1 MRCKGTKIIL
11 KRAFFRFICLL
22 LQQIC
27 EQTMNF
33 EELLETRDVRKTTKV
48 RLPYGY
54 FYKRLIEGR
63 YSNFVEFH
71 DEVADHVA
79 FSNCVRTEAADMEK
93 IANKHQLH
101 FVTNEGD
108 GGVYAIAV
116 EVGNF
121 VTFEQLLNENPAVV
135 AREDFANNTLRDL
148 AELTEQLNEKGV
160 YHVCFA
166 PCNVLARKNDATVRL
181 LCHGSFYAKLDQET
195 LYDGVEDYVAP
206 EVLAGG
212 EIDARADV
220 YSLAKF
226 VVWLY
231 HSSGLPL
238 EWRMAINKA
247 TAQDPASRYQSVRE
261 FHQALINR
269 KGMRRT
275 ATVGFAAVA
284 IALAIVGGYF
294 YMLPQPEDI
303 EYVKP
308 VEEPIPD
315 EMLDEEN
322 LLYGLGADADSAT
335 IANIVAKQMR
345 AKDSIAIDDKEMK
358 AYQAKA
364 EQIFRKQFTK
374 EADRILSKVYNNEKM
389 NLSEKDFMARSR
401 SMTQELAK
409 VEEELAKRSNLGSG
423 RSQRI
428 ASQIIDQ
435 LTTKKMEALDKDYI
449 GIKKNKTEK
458 K

>member
-1 MRCKGTKIIL
+1 
-11 KRAFFRFICLL
+11 
-22 LQQIC
+22 
-27 EQTMNF
+27 MNF

-54 FYKRLIEGR
+54 FYKRLIDGK

-93 IANKHQLH
+93 IGNKHQLH
-101 FVTNEGD
+101 FVPNEGD

-121 VTFEQLLNENPAVV
+121 ITFEQLLNENPAVL
-135 AREDFANNTLRDL
+135 ARESFAADTLRDL
-148 AELTEQLNEKGV
+148 VEITELLNDKGI

-166 PCNVLARKNDATVRL
+166 PCNVLARKNDSTVRL

-195 LYDGVEDYVAP
+195 LYDGLEDYVAP

-212 EIDARADV
+212 EITARADV

-226 VVWLY
+226 VSWLY
-231 HSSGLPL
+231 HSAGLPL
-238 EWRMAINKA
+238 EWRHVIARA
-247 TAQDPASRYQSVRE
+247 TAEDPERRYSSVKE
-261 FHQALINR
+261 FYNALINY
-269 KGMRRT
+269 KNMRRT
-275 ATVGFAAVA
+275 ALVGFAAIA
-284 IALAIVGGYF
+284 IALAIVGCYF
-294 YMLPQPEDI
+294 YMLPQPEQM
-303 EYVKP
+303 EYVKA

-315 EMLDEEN
+315 DMLDEEN

-345 AKDSIAIDDKEMK
+345 MKDSLSIDEKEMK

-374 EADRILSKVYNNEKM
+374 EADRILSKVYNSKQM
-389 NLSEKDFMARSR
+389 NLNEKDFMARSR
-401 SMTQELAK
+401 SMT
-409 VEEELAKRSNLGSG
+409 EELAKAEEKLAKEANLGNEK
-423 RSQRI
+423 SQRI
-428 ASQIIDQ
+428 ASEIIDQ
-435 LTTKKMEALDKDYI
+435 LTTKKMEALDKDYL

>member
-1 MRCKGTKIIL
+1 
-11 KRAFFRFICLL
+11 
-22 LQQIC
+22 
-27 EQTMNF
+27 MNF

-54 FYKRLIEGR
+54 FYKRLIEGK

-79 FSNCVRTEAADMEK
+79 FSNCVRTEAADMDK
-93 IANKHQLH
+93 ISNKHQLH
-101 FVTNEGD
+101 FVPNEGD

-121 VTFEQLLNENPAVV
+121 VTFEQLLNENPAVI
-135 AREDFANNTLRDL
+135 AREEFANSTLRDL
-148 AELTEQLNEKGV
+148 AELTELLNDKGI

-166 PCNVLARKNDATVRL
+166 PCNVLARKNDASVRL

-195 LYDGVEDYVAP
+195 LYDGFEDYVAP

-212 EIDARADV
+212 EITARADV
-220 YSLAKF
+220 YSMAKF
-226 VVWLY
+226 VVWLFQ
-231 HSSGLPL
+231 SAGLPF
-238 EWRMAINKA
+238 EWRHVITRA
-247 TAQDPASRYQSVRE
+247 TDEDPNRRYASVRD
-261 FHQALINR
+261 FYHALINY
-269 KGMRRT
+269 KNMRRT
-275 ATVGFAAVA
+275 AMVGIAAIV
-284 IALAIVGGYF
+284 IALAIVGCYF
-294 YMLPQPEDI
+294 YMLPQPEDV
-303 EYVKP
+303 EYVKA

-315 EMLDEEN
+315 DLLDADNE
-322 LLYGLGADADSAT
+322 LYGLGADADSAT

-345 AKDSIAIDDKEMK
+345 MKDSLSIDEKEMRE
-358 AYQAKA
+358 YQAKA

-409 VEEELAKRSNLGSG
+409 AEQELAKHSNLGNE

-428 ASQIIDQ
+428 ASEIIDQ
-435 LTTKKMEALDKDYI
+435 LTTKKMEALDKDYM

>member
-1 MRCKGTKIIL
+1 
-11 KRAFFRFICLL
+11 
-22 LQQIC
+22 
-27 EQTMNF
+27 MNF

-54 FYKRLIEGR
+54 FYKRLIEGK

-93 IANKHQLH
+93 IGNKHQLH
-101 FVTNEGD
+101 FVPNEGD

-121 VTFEQLLNENPAVV
+121 ITFEQLLNENPAVL
-135 AREDFANNTLRDL
+135 ARESFAADTLCDL
-148 AELTEQLNEKGV
+148 VEITELLNDKGI

-166 PCNVLARKNDATVRL
+166 PCNVLARKNDSSVRL

-195 LYDGVEDYVAP
+195 LYDGLEDYVAP

-212 EIDARADV
+212 EITARADV

-226 VVWLY
+226 VSWLY
-231 HSSGLPL
+231 HSAGLPF
-238 EWRMAINKA
+238 EWRHVIARA
-247 TAQDPASRYQSVRE
+247 TAEDPERRYSSVKE
-261 FHQALINR
+261 FYNALINY
-269 KGMRRT
+269 KNMRRT
-275 ATVGFAAVA
+275 ALVGFAAIA
-284 IALAIVGGYF
+284 IALAIVGCYF
-294 YMLPQPEDI
+294 YMLPQPEQM
-303 EYVKP
+303 EYVKA

-315 EMLDEEN
+315 DMLDEEN

-335 IANIVAKQMR
+335 IANIVANQMR
-345 AKDSIAIDDKEMK
+345 MKDSLSIDEKEMK

-374 EADRILSKVYNNEKM
+374 EADRILSKVYNNKGM
-389 NLSEKDFMARSR
+389 NLNEKDFMARSR
-401 SMTQELAK
+401 SMT
-409 VEEELAKRSNLGSG
+409 EELAKAEEKLAKEANLGNEK
-423 RSQRI
+423 SQRI
-428 ASQIIDQ
+428 ASEIIDQ
-435 LTTKKMEALDKDYI
+435 LTTKKMEALDKDYL

>member
-1 MRCKGTKIIL
+1 
-11 KRAFFRFICLL
+11 
-22 LQQIC
+22 
-27 EQTMNF
+27 MNF

-48 RLPYGY
+48 RLPYGF
-54 FYKRLIEGR
+54 FYKRLIDGK

-101 FVTNEGD
+101 FMPNEGD

-121 VTFEQLLNENPAVV
+121 ITFEQLVNDNPAVI
-135 AREDFANNTLRDL
+135 AHETFATDTLHDL
-148 AELTEQLNEKGV
+148 VEITELLNDKGI

-166 PCNVLARKNDATVRL
+166 PSNVLARKSDSSVRL

-206 EVLAGG
+206 EVMAGG
-212 EIDARADV
+212 EITARADV

-231 HSSGLPL
+231 RSAGLPF
-238 EWRMAINKA
+238 EWRRVIARA
-247 TAQDPASRYQSVRE
+247 TAEDPERRYQSVRD
-261 FHQALINR
+261 FYNALVNH
-269 KGMRRT
+269 KNMRRT
-275 ATVGFAAVA
+275 ALVGFAAVA
-284 IALAIVGGYF
+284 IALAIVGSYF
-294 YMLPQPEDI
+294 YMLPQPDDV
-303 EYVKP
+303 EYVKA

-315 EMLDEEN
+315 DMLDEEN

-335 IANIVAKQMR
+335 IAQIVAKQARM
-345 AKDSIAIDDKEMK
+345 KDSLSIDEKEMK

-389 NLSEKDFMARSR
+389 NLSEKDFMVRSR
-401 SMTQELAK
+401 QMT
-409 VEEELAKRSNLGSG
+409 EELAKAESELAKSANLGNE

-428 ASQIIDQ
+428 ASEIIDQ
-435 LTTKKMEALDKDYI
+435 LTTKKMEALDKDYL

>member
-1 MRCKGTKIIL
+1 
-11 KRAFFRFICLL
+11 
-22 LQQIC
+22 
-27 EQTMNF
+27 MNF

-54 FYKRLIEGR
+54 FYKRLIDGK

-93 IANKHQLH
+93 IGNKYQLH
-101 FVTNEGD
+101 FVPNEGD

-121 VTFEQLLNENPAVV
+121 ITFDQLLNENPAVI
-135 AREDFANNTLRDL
+135 ARESFAADTLRDL
-148 AELTEQLNEKGV
+148 VEITELLNDKGI

-166 PCNVLARKNDATVRL
+166 PCNVLARKNDSTVRL

-195 LYDGVEDYVAP
+195 LYDGLEDYVAP

-212 EIDARADV
+212 EITARADV

-226 VVWLY
+226 VGWLY
-231 HSSGLPL
+231 HSAGLPL
-238 EWRMAINKA
+238 EWRHVIARA
-247 TAQDPASRYQSVRE
+247 TAEDPERRYSSVKE
-261 FHQALINR
+261 FYNALINY
-269 KGMRRT
+269 KNMRRT
-275 ATVGFAAVA
+275 ALVGFAAIA
-284 IALAIVGGYF
+284 IALAIVGCYF
-294 YMLPQPEDI
+294 YMLPQPEQV
-303 EYVKP
+303 EYVKA

-315 EMLDEEN
+315 DMLDEEN

-345 AKDSIAIDDKEMK
+345 LKDSLSIDEKEMK

-374 EADRILSKVYNNEKM
+374 EADRILSKVYNNKQM
-389 NLSEKDFMARSR
+389 NLNEKDFMARSR
-401 SMTQELAK
+401 SMTEELAK
-409 VEEELAKRSNLGSG
+409 VEQELAKSSNLGNE

-428 ASQIIDQ
+428 ASEIIDQ
-435 LTTKKMEALDKDYI
+435 LTTKKMEALDKDYL

>member
-1 MRCKGTKIIL
+1 
-11 KRAFFRFICLL
+11 
-22 LQQIC
+22 
-27 EQTMNF
+27 MNF

-54 FYKRLIEGR
+54 FYKRLIDGK

-93 IANKHQLH
+93 VANKHQLH
-101 FVTNEGD
+101 FVPNEVD

-121 VTFEQLLNENPAVV
+121 ITLEQLLNENPAII
-135 AREDFANNTLRDL
+135 ARESFDIETIHDL
-148 AELTEQLNEKGV
+148 AEITELLNDKGI

-166 PCNVLARKNDATVRL
+166 PCNVLARKNDSTGRL

-195 LYDGVEDYVAP
+195 LYDGLEDYVAP

-212 EIDARADV
+212 EITARADV

-226 VVWLY
+226 VGWLY
-231 HSSGLPL
+231 HSAGLPL
-238 EWRMAINKA
+238 EWRHVIARA
-247 TAQDPASRYQSVRE
+247 TAEDPERRYSSVKE
-261 FHQALINR
+261 FYNALINY
-269 KGMRRT
+269 KNMRRT
-275 ATVGFAAVA
+275 AIVGFAAIA
-284 IALAIVGGYF
+284 IALAIVGCYF
-294 YMLPQPEDI
+294 YMLPQPEQV
-303 EYVKP
+303 EYVKA

-315 EMLDEEN
+315 DMLDEEN

-345 AKDSIAIDDKEMK
+345 LKDSLSIDEKEMK

-374 EADRILSKVYNNEKM
+374 EADRILSKVYNNKQM
-389 NLSEKDFMARSR
+389 NLNEKDFMARSR
-401 SMTQELAK
+401 SMTEELAK
-409 VEEELAKRSNLGSG
+409 VEQELAKSSNLGNE

-428 ASQIIDQ
+428 ASEIIDQ
-435 LTTKKMEALDKDYI
+435 LTTKKMEALDKDYL

>member
-1 MRCKGTKIIL
+1 
-11 KRAFFRFICLL
+11 
-22 LQQIC
+22 
-27 EQTMNF
+27 MNF

-54 FYKRLIEGR
+54 LYKRLIDGK

-93 IANKHQLH
+93 IGNKHQLH
-101 FVTNEGD
+101 FVPNEGD

-121 VTFEQLLNENPAVV
+121 ITFDQLLNENPAVI
-135 AREDFANNTLRDL
+135 ARESFAADTLRDL
-148 AELTEQLNEKGV
+148 VEITELLNDKGI

-166 PCNVLARKNDATVRL
+166 PCNVLARKNDSTVRL

-195 LYDGVEDYVAP
+195 LYDGLEDYVAP

-212 EIDARADV
+212 EITARADV

-226 VVWLY
+226 VGWLY
-231 HSSGLPL
+231 HSAGLPL
-238 EWRMAINKA
+238 EWRHVIARA
-247 TAQDPASRYQSVRE
+247 TAEDPERRYSSVKE
-261 FHQALINR
+261 FYNALINY
-269 KGMRRT
+269 KNMRRT
-275 ATVGFAAVA
+275 ALVGFAAIA
-284 IALAIVGGYF
+284 IALAIVGCYF
-294 YMLPQPEDI
+294 YMLPQPEQV
-303 EYVKP
+303 EYVKA

-315 EMLDEEN
+315 DMLDEEN

-345 AKDSIAIDDKEMK
+345 LKDSLSIDEKEMK

-374 EADRILSKVYNNEKM
+374 EADRILSKVYNNKQM
-389 NLSEKDFMARSR
+389 NLNEKDFMARSR
-401 SMTQELAK
+401 SMTEELAK
-409 VEEELAKRSNLGSG
+409 VEQELAKSSNLGNE

-428 ASQIIDQ
+428 ASEIIDQ
-435 LTTKKMEALDKDYI
+435 LTTKKMEALDKDYL

>member
-1 MRCKGTKIIL
+1 
-11 KRAFFRFICLL
+11 
-22 LQQIC
+22 
-27 EQTMNF
+27 MNF

-63 YSNFVEFH
+63 YSNVVAFH

-79 FSNCVRTEAADMEK
+79 FSNCVRTEAAAMEK
-93 IANKHQLH
+93 VTNKHQLH
-101 FVTNEGD
+101 FKPNEGD

-121 VTFEQLLNENPAVV
+121 VTFEQLLNEDPSIV
-135 AREDFANNTLRDL
+135 ARENFCLSTLHDL
-148 AELTEQLNEKGV
+148 VELTQQLNDQHV

-181 LCHGSFYAKLDQET
+181 LCHGSFYTKLDQDT

-212 EIDARADV
+212 EIDARSDV
-220 YSLAKF
+220 YSMAKF
-226 VVWLY
+226 VVWLF
-231 HSSGLPL
+231 HSSGLPI
-238 EWRMAINKA
+238 EWRRVVAKA
-247 TAQDPASRYQSVRE
+247 TDKDPNRRYQSVRE
-261 FHQALINR
+261 LYQALVNY
-269 KGMRRT
+269 KSMKRT
-275 ATVGFAAVA
+275 ALVGLAAVS
-284 IALAIVGGYF
+284 IALAIVGSYL
-294 YMLPQPEDI
+294 YMLPQPENV

-315 EMLDEEN
+315 ELLDGDNE
-322 LLYGLGADADSAT
+322 LYGLGADADSAT
-335 IANIVAKQMR
+335 IAAIVAKQQRMR
-345 AKDSIAIDDKEMK
+345 DSVSIDEKEMK

-374 EADRILSKVYNNEKM
+374 EADRILSKVYTNEKM

-401 SMTQELAK
+401 QMTAELAK
-409 VEEELAKRSNLGSG
+409 VEQELAKHSNLGNE

-428 ASQIIDQ
+428 ASEIVDQ

>member
-1 MRCKGTKIIL
+1 
-11 KRAFFRFICLL
+11 
-22 LQQIC
+22 
-27 EQTMNF
+27 MNF

-54 FYKRLIEGR
+54 FYKRLIDGK

-93 IANKHQLH
+93 VANKHQLH
-101 FVTNEGD
+101 FVPNEGD

-121 VTFEQLLNENPAVV
+121 ITFEQLLNENPAII
-135 AREDFANNTLRDL
+135 ARESFDIETIHDL
-148 AELTEQLNEKGV
+148 AEITELLNDKGI

-166 PCNVLARKNDATVRL
+166 PCNVLARKNDSSVRL

-195 LYDGVEDYVAP
+195 LYDGLEDYVAP

-212 EIDARADV
+212 EITARADV

-226 VVWLY
+226 VNWLY
-231 HSSGLPL
+231 HSAGLPM
-238 EWRMAINKA
+238 EWRYVIKRA
-247 TAQDPASRYQSVRE
+247 TAADPERRYASVKE
-261 FHQALINR
+261 FYNALTNY
-269 KGMRRT
+269 KNMRRT
-275 ATVGFAAVA
+275 ALVGFAAIA
-284 IALAIVGGYF
+284 IALVIVGGYF
-294 YMLPQPEDI
+294 YMLPQPEQV
-303 EYVKP
+303 EYVKA

-315 EMLDEEN
+315 DMLDEDN

-345 AKDSIAIDDKEMK
+345 AKDSITIDEKEMK

-374 EADRILSKVYNNEKM
+374 EADRILSKVYNKEKM
-389 NLSEKDFMARSR
+389 SLNEKDFMARSR
-401 SMTQELAK
+401 SMT
-409 VEEELAKRSNLGSG
+409 EELAKAEAELAKSSNLGNE

-428 ASQIIDQ
+428 ASEIIDQ
-435 LTTKKMEALDKDYI
+435 LTTKKMEALDKDYL

>member
-1 MRCKGTKIIL
+1 
-11 KRAFFRFICLL
+11 
-22 LQQIC
+22 
-27 EQTMNF
+27 MNF

-54 FYKRLIEGR
+54 FYKRLIDGK

-101 FVTNEGD
+101 FVPNEGD

-121 VTFEQLLNENPAVV
+121 ITFEQLLNENPAVM

-148 AELTEQLNEKGV
+148 VEITQLLNDKGV

-166 PCNVLARKNDATVRL
+166 PGNVLVRKNDDTVRL

-195 LYDGVEDYVAP
+195 LYDGLEDYVAP

-220 YSLAKF
+220 YALAKF
-226 VVWLY
+226 VAWLY
-231 HSSGLPL
+231 HSAGLPL
-238 EWRMAINKA
+238 VWRPIIAKA
-247 TAQDPASRYQSVRE
+247 TAQDPSRRYQSVHD
-261 FHQALINR
+261 FYQALVNR
-269 KGMRRT
+269 KNMFRT
-275 ATVGFAAVA
+275 ALVGFAAIA
-284 IALAIVGGYF
+284 IALVIVGGYF
-294 YMLPQPEDI
+294 YMLPQPEDV
-303 EYVKP
+303 EYVKA

-315 EMLDEEN
+315 DMLDEEN

-345 AKDSIAIDDKEMK
+345 LKDSLTIDEKEMK

-374 EADRILSKVYNNEKM
+374 EADRILSKIYNNEKM
-389 NLSEKDFMARSR
+389 NLSEKEFMARSR

-409 VEEELAKRSNLGSG
+409 AEQELAKHSNLGNE

-428 ASQIIDQ
+428 ASEIIDQ
-435 LTTKKMEALDKDYI
+435 LTTKKMEALDKDYM

>member
-1 MRCKGTKIIL
+1 
-11 KRAFFRFICLL
+11 
-22 LQQIC
+22 
-27 EQTMNF
+27 MNF

-54 FYKRLIEGR
+54 FYKRLIDGK

-93 IANKHQLH
+93 IGNKHQLH
-101 FVTNEGD
+101 FVPNEGD

-121 VTFEQLLNENPAVV
+121 ITFDQLLNENPAVI
-135 AREDFANNTLRDL
+135 ARESFAADTLRDL
-148 AELTEQLNEKGV
+148 VEITELLNDKGI

-166 PCNVLARKNDATVRL
+166 PCNVLARKNDSTVRL

-195 LYDGVEDYVAP
+195 LYDGLEDYVAP

-212 EIDARADV
+212 EITARADV

-226 VVWLY
+226 VGWLY
-231 HSSGLPL
+231 HSAGLPL
-238 EWRMAINKA
+238 EWRHVIARA
-247 TAQDPASRYQSVRE
+247 TAEDPERRYSSVKE
-261 FHQALINR
+261 FYNALINY
-269 KGMRRT
+269 KNMRRT
-275 ATVGFAAVA
+275 ALVGFAAIA
-284 IALAIVGGYF
+284 IALAIVGCYF
-294 YMLPQPEDI
+294 YMLPQPEQV
-303 EYVKP
+303 EYVKA

-315 EMLDEEN
+315 DMLDEEN

-345 AKDSIAIDDKEMK
+345 LKDSLSIYEKEMK

-374 EADRILSKVYNNEKM
+374 EADRILSKVYNNKQM
-389 NLSEKDFMARSR
+389 NLNEKDFMARSR
-401 SMTQELAK
+401 SMTEELAK
-409 VEEELAKRSNLGSG
+409 VEQELAKSSNLGNE

-428 ASQIIDQ
+428 ASEIIDQ
-435 LTTKKMEALDKDYI
+435 LTTKKMEALDKDYL

>member
-1 MRCKGTKIIL
+1 
-11 KRAFFRFICLL
+11 
-22 LQQIC
+22 
-27 EQTMNF
+27 MNF

-54 FYKRLIEGR
+54 FYKRLIEGK

-93 IANKHQLH
+93 IGNKHQLH
-101 FVTNEGD
+101 FVPNEGD

-121 VTFEQLLNENPAVV
+121 ITFEQLLNENPAVL
-135 AREDFANNTLRDL
+135 ARESFAADTLRDL
-148 AELTEQLNEKGV
+148 VEITELLNDKGI

-166 PCNVLARKNDATVRL
+166 PCNILARKNDSSVRL

-195 LYDGVEDYVAP
+195 LYDGLEDYVAP

-212 EIDARADV
+212 EITARADV

-226 VVWLY
+226 VSWLY
-231 HSSGLPL
+231 HSAGLPL
-238 EWRMAINKA
+238 EWRHVIARA
-247 TAQDPASRYQSVRE
+247 TAEDPERRYSSVKE
-261 FHQALINR
+261 FYNALINY
-269 KGMRRT
+269 KNMRRT
-275 ATVGFAAVA
+275 ALVGFAAIA
-284 IALAIVGGYF
+284 IALAIVGCYF
-294 YMLPQPEDI
+294 YMLPQPEQM
-303 EYVKP
+303 EYVKA

-315 EMLDEEN
+315 DMLDEEN

-345 AKDSIAIDDKEMK
+345 MKDSLSIDEKEMK

-374 EADRILSKVYNNEKM
+374 EADRILSKVYNSKQM
-389 NLSEKDFMARSR
+389 NLNEKDFMARSR
-401 SMTQELAK
+401 SMT
-409 VEEELAKRSNLGSG
+409 EELAKAEEKLAKEANLGNEK
-423 RSQRI
+423 SQRI
-428 ASQIIDQ
+428 ASEIIDQ
-435 LTTKKMEALDKDYI
+435 LTTKKMEALDKDYL

>member
-1 MRCKGTKIIL
+1 
-11 KRAFFRFICLL
+11 
-22 LQQIC
+22 
-27 EQTMNF
+27 MNF

-54 FYKRLIEGR
+54 FYKRLIEGK

-93 IANKHQLH
+93 IGNKHQLH
-101 FVTNEGD
+101 FVPNEGD

-121 VTFEQLLNENPAVV
+121 ITFEQLLNENPAVI
-135 AREDFANNTLRDL
+135 ARESFAADTLRDL
-148 AELTEQLNEKGV
+148 VEITELLNDKGI

-166 PCNVLARKNDATVRL
+166 PCNVLARKNDSTVRL

-195 LYDGVEDYVAP
+195 LYDGLEDYVAP

-212 EIDARADV
+212 EISARADV

-226 VVWLY
+226 VGWLY
-231 HSSGLPL
+231 HSAGLPL
-238 EWRMAINKA
+238 EWRHVIARA
-247 TAQDPASRYQSVRE
+247 TAEDPERRYSSVKE
-261 FHQALINR
+261 FYNALINY
-269 KGMRRT
+269 KNMRRT
-275 ATVGFAAVA
+275 ALVGFAAIA
-284 IALAIVGGYF
+284 IALAIVGCYF
-294 YMLPQPEDI
+294 YMLPQPEQV
-303 EYVKP
+303 EYVKA

-315 EMLDEEN
+315 DMLDEEN

-345 AKDSIAIDDKEMK
+345 LKDSLSIDEKEMK

-374 EADRILSKVYNNEKM
+374 EADRILSKVYNSKQM
-389 NLSEKDFMARSR
+389 NLNEKDFMARSR
-401 SMTQELAK
+401 SMT
-409 VEEELAKRSNLGSG
+409 EELAKAEEKLAKEANLGNEK
-423 RSQRI
+423 SQRI
-428 ASQIIDQ
+428 ASEIIDQ
-435 LTTKKMEALDKDYI
+435 LTTKKMEALDKDYL

>member
-1 MRCKGTKIIL
+1 
-11 KRAFFRFICLL
+11 
-22 LQQIC
+22 
-27 EQTMNF
+27 MNF

-54 FYKRLIEGR
+54 FYKRLIEGK

-93 IANKHQLH
+93 IGNKHQLH
-101 FVTNEGD
+101 FVPNEGD

-121 VTFEQLLNENPAVV
+121 ITFDQLLNENPAVI
-135 AREDFANNTLRDL
+135 ARESFAADTLRDL
-148 AELTEQLNEKGV
+148 VEITELLNDKGI

-166 PCNVLARKNDATVRL
+166 PCNVLARKNDSTVRL

-195 LYDGVEDYVAP
+195 LYDGLEDYVAP

-212 EIDARADV
+212 EITARADV

-226 VVWLY
+226 VGWLY
-231 HSSGLPL
+231 HSAGLPL
-238 EWRMAINKA
+238 EWRHVIARA
-247 TAQDPASRYQSVRE
+247 TAEDPERRYSSVKE
-261 FHQALINR
+261 FYNALINY
-269 KGMRRT
+269 KNMRRT
-275 ATVGFAAVA
+275 ALVGFAAIA
-284 IALAIVGGYF
+284 IALAIVGCYF
-294 YMLPQPEDI
+294 YMLPQPEQV
-303 EYVKP
+303 EYVKA

-315 EMLDEEN
+315 DMLDEEN

-345 AKDSIAIDDKEMK
+345 LKDSLSIDEKEMK

-374 EADRILSKVYNNEKM
+374 EADRILSKVYNNKQM
-389 NLSEKDFMARSR
+389 NLNEKDFMARSR
-401 SMTQELAK
+401 SMTEELAK
-409 VEEELAKRSNLGSG
+409 VEQELAKSSNLGNE

-428 ASQIIDQ
+428 ASEIIDQ
-435 LTTKKMEALDKDYI
+435 LTTKKMEALDKDYL

>member
-1 MRCKGTKIIL
+1 
-11 KRAFFRFICLL
+11 
-22 LQQIC
+22 
-27 EQTMNF
+27 MNF

-54 FYKRLIEGR
+54 FYKRLIEGK

-93 IANKHQLH
+93 IGNKHQLH
-101 FVTNEGD
+101 FVPNEGD

-121 VTFEQLLNENPAVV
+121 ITFDQLLNENPAVI
-135 AREDFANNTLRDL
+135 ARESFAADTLRDL
-148 AELTEQLNEKGV
+148 VEITELLNDKGI

-166 PCNVLARKNDATVRL
+166 PCNVLARKNDSTVRL

-195 LYDGVEDYVAP
+195 LYDGLEDYVAP

-212 EIDARADV
+212 EISARADV

-226 VVWLY
+226 VGWLY
-231 HSSGLPL
+231 HSAGLPL
-238 EWRMAINKA
+238 EWRHVIARA
-247 TAQDPASRYQSVRE
+247 TAEDPARRYSSVKE
-261 FHQALINR
+261 FYNALINY
-269 KGMRRT
+269 KNMRRT
-275 ATVGFAAVA
+275 ALVGFAIA
-284 IALAIVGGYF
+284 IALAIVGCYF
-294 YMLPQPEDI
+294 YMLPQPEQV
-303 EYVKP
+303 EYVKA

-315 EMLDEEN
+315 DMLDEEN

-345 AKDSIAIDDKEMK
+345 MKDSLSIDEKEMK

-374 EADRILSKVYNNEKM
+374 EADRILSKVYNSKQM
-389 NLSEKDFMARSR
+389 NLNEKDFMARSR
-401 SMTQELAK
+401 SMT
-409 VEEELAKRSNLGSG
+409 EELAKAEEKLAKEANLGNEK
-423 RSQRI
+423 SQRI
-428 ASQIIDQ
+428 ASEIIDQ
-435 LTTKKMEALDKDYI
+435 LTTKKMEALDKDYL

>member
-1 MRCKGTKIIL
+1 
-11 KRAFFRFICLL
+11 
-22 LQQIC
+22 
-27 EQTMNF
+27 MNF

-54 FYKRLIEGR
+54 FYKRLIDGK

-79 FSNCVRTEAADMEK
+79 FSNCVRTEAADMDK
-93 IANKHQLH
+93 VKDKHQLH
-101 FVTNEGD
+101 FVPNEGD

-148 AELTEQLNEKGV
+148 VELTHQLNEQGV

-166 PCNVLARKNDATVRL
+166 PCNVLARKNDATIRL
-181 LCHGSFYAKLDQET
+181 LCHGSFYAKLDQEI
-195 LYDGVEDYVAP
+195 LYDGLEDYVAP

-220 YSLAKF
+220 YSMAKF

-231 HSSGLPL
+231 HSAGLPF
-238 EWRMAINKA
+238 EWRQIITKA
-247 TAQDPASRYQSVRE
+247 TAEDPDRRYQSVHD
-261 FHQALINR
+261 FYHALISR
-269 KGMRRT
+269 KQMRRT
-275 ATVGFAAVA
+275 ALVGFAAVA
-284 IALAIVGGYF
+284 IALAIVGSYF
-294 YMLPQPEDI
+294 YMLPQPEDV
-303 EYVKP
+303 EYVKA

-315 EMLDEEN
+315 DMLDEEN

-345 AKDSIAIDDKEMK
+345 MKDSLTIDEKEMK
-358 AYQAKA
+358 EYQAKA

-374 EADRILSKVYNNEKM
+374 EADRILSKVYNNKQM

-409 VEEELAKRSNLGSG
+409 AEQDLAKQSNLGNE

-428 ASQIIDQ
+428 ASEIIDQ
-435 LTTKKMEALDKDYI
+435 LTTKKMEALDKDYM
-449 GIKKNKTEK
+449 GIKKNKTENK
-458 K
+458 

>member
-1 MRCKGTKIIL
+1 
-11 KRAFFRFICLL
+11 
-22 LQQIC
+22 
-27 EQTMNF
+27 MNF
-33 EELLETRDVRKTTKV
+33 EELLETRDVRKTMKV
-48 RLPYGY
+48 RLPYGN
-54 FYKRLIEGR
+54 FYKRLIDGK

-79 FSNCVRTEAADMEK
+79 FSNCVRAEAADMEK
-93 IANKHQLH
+93 ITNKHQLH
-101 FVTNEGD
+101 FVPNEGD

-121 VTFEQLLNENPAVV
+121 VTFEQLINDNPAVV
-135 AREDFANNTLRDL
+135 AREDFATEVLRDL
-148 AELTEQLNEKGV
+148 AELTEILNDKGI

-166 PCNVLARKNDATVRL
+166 PNNVLARKNDSSVRL
-181 LCHGSFYAKLDQET
+181 LCHGSFYSKLDQET

-212 EIDARADV
+212 EITASADV
-220 YSLAKF
+220 FSLAKF

-231 HSSGLPL
+231 QSSGLPL
-238 EWRMAINKA
+238 EWRHVIARA
-247 TAQDPASRYQSVRE
+247 TAQDPDRRYASVRD
-261 FHQALINR
+261 FYRALVNY
-269 KGMRRT
+269 KNMRRS
-275 ATVGFAAVA
+275 AIIGIAAIV
-284 IALAIVGGYF
+284 IALSIVGSYF
-294 YMLPQPEDI
+294 YMLPQPEAV
-303 EYVKP
+303 EYVKA

-315 EMLDEEN
+315 ELLDEDNE
-322 LLYGLGADADSAT
+322 LYGLGADADSAT

-345 AKDSIAIDDKEMK
+345 MKDSLRINDKEMK
-358 AYQAKA
+358 EYQAKA

-374 EADRILSKVYNNEKM
+374 EADRILSKVYNKEKM

-401 SMTQELAK
+401 SMT
-409 VEEELAKRSNLGSG
+409 EELAKAEQDLAKQANLGNE

-428 ASQIIDQ
+428 ASEIIDQ
-435 LTTKKMEALDKDYI
+435 LTTKKMEALDKDYL

>member
-1 MRCKGTKIIL
+1 
-11 KRAFFRFICLL
+11 
-22 LQQIC
+22 
-27 EQTMNF
+27 MNF

-54 FYKRLIEGR
+54 FYKRLIDGK

-93 IANKHQLH
+93 VANKHQLH
-101 FVTNEGD
+101 FVPNEGD

-121 VTFEQLLNENPAVV
+121 ITFEQLLNENPAII
-135 AREDFANNTLRDL
+135 ARESFDIETIHDL
-148 AELTEQLNEKGV
+148 AEITELLNDKGI

-166 PCNVLARKNDATVRL
+166 PCNVLARKNDSSVRL

-195 LYDGVEDYVAP
+195 LYDGLEDYVAP

-212 EIDARADV
+212 EITARADV

-226 VVWLY
+226 VNWLY
-231 HSSGLPL
+231 HSAGLPL
-238 EWRMAINKA
+238 EWRYVIKRA
-247 TAQDPASRYQSVRE
+247 TAADPERRYASVKE
-261 FHQALINR
+261 FYNALTNY
-269 KGMRRT
+269 KNMRRT
-275 ATVGFAAVA
+275 ALVGFAAIA

-294 YMLPQPEDI
+294 YMLPQPEQV
-303 EYVKP
+303 EYVKA

-315 EMLDEEN
+315 DMLDEDN

-345 AKDSIAIDDKEMK
+345 AKDSITIDEKEMK

-374 EADRILSKVYNNEKM
+374 EADRILSKVYNKEKM
-389 NLSEKDFMARSR
+389 SLNEKDFMARSR
-401 SMTQELAK
+401 SMT
-409 VEEELAKRSNLGSG
+409 EELAKAEAELAKSSNLGNE

-428 ASQIIDQ
+428 ASEIIDQ
-435 LTTKKMEALDKDYI
+435 LTTKKMEALDKDYL

>member
-1 MRCKGTKIIL
+1 
-11 KRAFFRFICLL
+11 
-22 LQQIC
+22 
-27 EQTMNF
+27 MNF

-54 FYKRLIEGR
+54 FYKRLIEGK

-93 IANKHQLH
+93 IGNKHQLH
-101 FVTNEGD
+101 FVPNEGD

-121 VTFEQLLNENPAVV
+121 ITFEQLLNENPAVI
-135 AREDFANNTLRDL
+135 ARESFAADTLRDL
-148 AELTEQLNEKGV
+148 VEITELLNDKGI

-166 PCNVLARKNDATVRL
+166 PCNVLARKNDSSVRL

-195 LYDGVEDYVAP
+195 LYDGLEDYVAP

-212 EIDARADV
+212 EITARADV

-226 VVWLY
+226 VGWLY
-231 HSSGLPL
+231 HSAGLPL
-238 EWRMAINKA
+238 EWRHVIARA
-247 TAQDPASRYQSVRE
+247 TAEDPERRYSSVKE
-261 FHQALINR
+261 FYNALINY
-269 KGMRRT
+269 KNMRRT
-275 ATVGFAAVA
+275 ALIGFAAIA
-284 IALAIVGGYF
+284 IALAIVGCYF
-294 YMLPQPEDI
+294 YMLPQPEQM
-303 EYVKP
+303 EYVKA

-315 EMLDEEN
+315 DMLDEEN

-345 AKDSIAIDDKEMK
+345 MKDSLSIDEKEMK

-374 EADRILSKVYNNEKM
+374 EADRILSKVYNSKQM
-389 NLSEKDFMARSR
+389 NLNEKDFMARSR
-401 SMTQELAK
+401 SMT
-409 VEEELAKRSNLGSG
+409 EELAKAEEKLAKEANLGNEK
-423 RSQRI
+423 SQRI
-428 ASQIIDQ
+428 ASEIIDQ
-435 LTTKKMEALDKDYI
+435 LTTKKMEALDKDYL

>member
-1 MRCKGTKIIL
+1 
-11 KRAFFRFICLL
+11 
-22 LQQIC
+22 
-27 EQTMNF
+27 MNF

-54 FYKRLIEGR
+54 FYKRLIEGK

-93 IANKHQLH
+93 IGNKHQLH
-101 FVTNEGD
+101 FVPNEGD

-121 VTFEQLLNENPAVV
+121 ITFEQLLNENPAVL
-135 AREDFANNTLRDL
+135 ARESFAADT
-148 AELTEQLNEKGV
+148 
-160 YHVCFA
+160 
-166 PCNVLARKNDATVRL
+166 
-181 LCHGSFYAKLDQET
+181 LDQET
-195 LYDGVEDYVAP
+195 LYDGLEDYVAP

-212 EIDARADV
+212 EITARADV

-226 VVWLY
+226 VSWLY
-231 HSSGLPL
+231 HSAGLPL
-238 EWRMAINKA
+238 EWRHVIARA
-247 TAQDPASRYQSVRE
+247 TAEDPERRYSSVKE
-261 FHQALINR
+261 FYNALINY
-269 KGMRRT
+269 KNMRRT
-275 ATVGFAAVA
+275 ALVGFAAIA
-284 IALAIVGGYF
+284 IALAIVGCYF
-294 YMLPQPEDI
+294 YMLPQPEQM
-303 EYVKP
+303 EYVKA

-315 EMLDEEN
+315 DMLDEES

-335 IANIVAKQMR
+335 IANIVANQMR
-345 AKDSIAIDDKEMK
+345 MKDSLSIDEKEMK

-374 EADRILSKVYNNEKM
+374 EADRILSKVYNNKGM
-389 NLSEKDFMARSR
+389 NLNEKDFMARSR
-401 SMTQELAK
+401 SMT
-409 VEEELAKRSNLGSG
+409 EELAKAEEKLAKEANLGNEK
-423 RSQRI
+423 SQRI
-428 ASQIIDQ
+428 ASEIIDQ
-435 LTTKKMEALDKDYI
+435 LTTKKMEALDKDYL

>member
-1 MRCKGTKIIL
+1 
-11 KRAFFRFICLL
+11 
-22 LQQIC
+22 
-27 EQTMNF
+27 MNF
-33 EELLETRDVRKTTKV
+33 EELLETRDVRRTTKV
-48 RLPYGY
+48 RLPYGN
-54 FYKRLIEGR
+54 FYKRLIDGK

-93 IANKHQLH
+93 INNKHQLH
-101 FVTNEGD
+101 FVPNEGD
-108 GGVYAIAV
+108 DGVYAIAV

-121 VTFEQLLNENPAVV
+121 VTFEQLVNDNPAVV
-135 AREDFANNTLRDL
+135 ARENFATEVLHDL
-148 AELTEQLNEKGV
+148 AELTQMLNDKGIC
-160 YHVCFA
+160 HVCFA
-166 PCNVLARKNDATVRL
+166 PNNVLARKNDSSVRL

-212 EIDARADV
+212 EITPRADV

-231 HSSGLPL
+231 QSAGLPL
-238 EWRMAINKA
+238 EWRHVIARA
-247 TAQDPASRYQSVRE
+247 TAEDPDRRYQSVHD
-261 FHQALINR
+261 FYHALVNY
-269 KGMRRT
+269 KNMRRT
-275 ATVGFAAVA
+275 ALVGFAAIA
-284 IALAIVGGYF
+284 IALAIVGSYF
-294 YMLPQPEDI
+294 YMLPQPEDV
-303 EYVKP
+303 EYVKA

-315 EMLDEEN
+315 ELFDENNE
-322 LLYGLGADADSAT
+322 LYGLGADADSAT
-335 IANIVAKQMR
+335 IANIVAKQARM
-345 AKDSIAIDDKEMK
+345 KDSLSIDEKEMRE
-358 AYQAKA
+358 YQAKA

-374 EADRILSKVYNNEKM
+374 EADRILSKVYNKEKM
-389 NLSEKDFMARSR
+389 NLNEKDFMARSR
-401 SMTQELAK
+401 SMTEELAKTEQELAK
-409 VEEELAKRSNLGSG
+409 QANLGNE

-428 ASQIIDQ
+428 ASEIIDQ

>member
-1 MRCKGTKIIL
+1 
-11 KRAFFRFICLL
+11 
-22 LQQIC
+22 
-27 EQTMNF
+27 MNF

-54 FYKRLIEGR
+54 FYKRLIEGK

-93 IANKHQLH
+93 IGNKHQLH
-101 FVTNEGD
+101 FVPNEGD

-121 VTFEQLLNENPAVV
+121 ITFDQLLNENPAVI
-135 AREDFANNTLRDL
+135 ARESFAADTLRDL
-148 AELTEQLNEKGV
+148 VEITELLNDKGI

-166 PCNVLARKNDATVRL
+166 PCNVLARKNDSTVRL

-195 LYDGVEDYVAP
+195 LYDGLEDYVAP

-212 EIDARADV
+212 EISARADV

-226 VVWLY
+226 VGWLY
-231 HSSGLPL
+231 HSAGLPL
-238 EWRMAINKA
+238 EWRHVIARA
-247 TAQDPASRYQSVRE
+247 TAEDPERRYSSVKE
-261 FHQALINR
+261 FYNALINY
-269 KGMRRT
+269 KNMRRT
-275 ATVGFAAVA
+275 ALVGFAAIA
-284 IALAIVGGYF
+284 IALAIVGCYF
-294 YMLPQPEDI
+294 YMLPQPEQV
-303 EYVKP
+303 EYVKA

-315 EMLDEEN
+315 DMLDEEN

-345 AKDSIAIDDKEMK
+345 MKDSLSIDEKEMK

-374 EADRILSKVYNNEKM
+374 EADRILSKVYNSKQM
-389 NLSEKDFMARSR
+389 NLNEKDFMARSR
-401 SMTQELAK
+401 SMT
-409 VEEELAKRSNLGSG
+409 EELAKAEEKLAKEANLGNEK
-423 RSQRI
+423 SQRI
-428 ASQIIDQ
+428 ASEIIDQ
-435 LTTKKMEALDKDYI
+435 LTTKKMEALDKDYL

>member
-1 MRCKGTKIIL
+1 
-11 KRAFFRFICLL
+11 
-22 LQQIC
+22 
-27 EQTMNF
+27 MNF

-54 FYKRLIEGR
+54 FYKRLIEGK

-93 IANKHQLH
+93 IGNKHQLH
-101 FVTNEGD
+101 FVPNEGD

-121 VTFEQLLNENPAVV
+121 ITFEQLINENPAVI
-135 AREDFANNTLRDL
+135 ARETFAADTLRDL
-148 AELTEQLNEKGV
+148 VEITELLNDKGI

-166 PCNVLARKNDATVRL
+166 PCNVLARKNDSSVRL

-195 LYDGVEDYVAP
+195 LYDGLEDYVAP

-212 EIDARADV
+212 EITARADV

-226 VVWLY
+226 VGWLY
-231 HSSGLPL
+231 HSAGLPL
-238 EWRMAINKA
+238 EWRHVIARA
-247 TAQDPASRYQSVRE
+247 TAEDPERRYSSVKE
-261 FHQALINR
+261 FYNALINY
-269 KGMRRT
+269 KNMRRT
-275 ATVGFAAVA
+275 ALVGFAAIA
-284 IALAIVGGYF
+284 IALAIVGCYF
-294 YMLPQPEDI
+294 YMLPQPEQM
-303 EYVKP
+303 EYVKA

-315 EMLDEEN
+315 DMLDEEN

-345 AKDSIAIDDKEMK
+345 MKDSLSIDEKEMK

-374 EADRILSKVYNNEKM
+374 EADRILSKVYNSKQM
-389 NLSEKDFMARSR
+389 NLNEKDFMARSR
-401 SMTQELAK
+401 SMT
-409 VEEELAKRSNLGSG
+409 EELAKAEEKLAKEANLGNEK
-423 RSQRI
+423 SQRI
-428 ASQIIDQ
+428 ASEIIDQ
-435 LTTKKMEALDKDYI
+435 LTTKKMEALDKDYL

>member
-1 MRCKGTKIIL
+1 
-11 KRAFFRFICLL
+11 
-22 LQQIC
+22 
-27 EQTMNF
+27 MNF

-48 RLPYGY
+48 RLPYGF
-54 FYKRLIEGR
+54 FYKRLIDGK

-101 FVTNEGD
+101 FMPNEGD

-121 VTFEQLLNENPAVV
+121 ITFEQLVNDNPAVI
-135 AREDFANNTLRDL
+135 AHETFATETLHDL
-148 AELTEQLNEKGV
+148 VEITELLNDKGI

-166 PCNVLARKNDATVRL
+166 PSNVLARKSDSSVRL

-206 EVLAGG
+206 EVMAGG
-212 EIDARADV
+212 EITARADV

-231 HSSGLPL
+231 RSAGLPF
-238 EWRMAINKA
+238 EWRRVIARA
-247 TAQDPASRYQSVRE
+247 TAEDPERRYQSVRD
-261 FHQALINR
+261 FYNALVNH
-269 KGMRRT
+269 KNMRRT
-275 ATVGFAAVA
+275 ALVGFAAVA
-284 IALAIVGGYF
+284 IALAIVGSYF
-294 YMLPQPEDI
+294 YMLPQPDDV
-303 EYVKP
+303 EYVKA

-315 EMLDEEN
+315 DMLDEEN

-335 IANIVAKQMR
+335 IAQIVAKQARM
-345 AKDSIAIDDKEMK
+345 KDSLSIDEKEMK

-389 NLSEKDFMARSR
+389 NLSEKDFMVRSR
-401 SMTQELAK
+401 QMT
-409 VEEELAKRSNLGSG
+409 EELAKAESELAKSANLGNE

-428 ASQIIDQ
+428 ASEIIDQ
-435 LTTKKMEALDKDYI
+435 LTTKKMEALDKDYL

>member
-1 MRCKGTKIIL
+1 
-11 KRAFFRFICLL
+11 
-22 LQQIC
+22 
-27 EQTMNF
+27 MNF

-54 FYKRLIEGR
+54 FYKRLIEGK

-93 IANKHQLH
+93 IGNKHQLH
-101 FVTNEGD
+101 FVPNEGD

-121 VTFEQLLNENPAVV
+121 ITFEQLLNENPAVI
-135 AREDFANNTLRDL
+135 ARESFAADTLCDL
-148 AELTEQLNEKGV
+148 VEITELLNDKGI

-166 PCNVLARKNDATVRL
+166 PCNVLARKNDSSVRL

-195 LYDGVEDYVAP
+195 LYDGLEDYVAP

-212 EIDARADV
+212 EITARADV

-226 VVWLY
+226 VSWLY
-231 HSSGLPL
+231 HSAGLPL
-238 EWRMAINKA
+238 EWRHVIARA
-247 TAQDPASRYQSVRE
+247 TAEDPERRYSSVKE
-261 FHQALINR
+261 FYNALINY
-269 KGMRRT
+269 KNMRRT
-275 ATVGFAAVA
+275 ALVGFAAIA
-284 IALAIVGGYF
+284 IALAIVGCYF
-294 YMLPQPEDI
+294 YMLPQPEQV
-303 EYVKP
+303 EYVKA

-315 EMLDEEN
+315 DMLDEEN

-345 AKDSIAIDDKEMK
+345 LKDSLSIDEKEMK

-374 EADRILSKVYNNEKM
+374 EADRILSKVYNNKQM
-389 NLSEKDFMARSR
+389 NLNEKDFMARSR
-401 SMTQELAK
+401 RMTEELAK
-409 VEEELAKRSNLGSG
+409 VEQELAKSSNLGNE

-428 ASQIIDQ
+428 ASEIIDQ
-435 LTTKKMEALDKDYI
+435 LTTKKMEALDKDYL

>member
-1 MRCKGTKIIL
+1 
-11 KRAFFRFICLL
+11 
-22 LQQIC
+22 
-27 EQTMNF
+27 MNF

-48 RLPYGY
+48 RLPYGF
-54 FYKRLIEGR
+54 FYKRLIDGK

-101 FVTNEGD
+101 FMPNEGD

-121 VTFEQLLNENPAVV
+121 ITFEQLVNDNPAVI
-135 AREDFANNTLRDL
+135 AHETFATDTLHDL
-148 AELTEQLNEKGV
+148 VEITELLNDKGI

-166 PCNVLARKNDATVRL
+166 PSNVLARKSDSSVRL

-206 EVLAGG
+206 EVMAGG
-212 EIDARADV
+212 EITARADV

-226 VVWLY
+226 IVWLY
-231 HSSGLPL
+231 RSAGLPF
-238 EWRMAINKA
+238 EWRRVIARA
-247 TAQDPASRYQSVRE
+247 TAEDPERRYQSVRD
-261 FHQALINR
+261 FYNALVNH
-269 KGMRRT
+269 KNMRRT
-275 ATVGFAAVA
+275 ALVGFAAVA
-284 IALAIVGGYF
+284 IALAIVGSYF
-294 YMLPQPEDI
+294 YMLPQPDDV
-303 EYVKP
+303 EYVKA

-315 EMLDEEN
+315 DMLDEEN

-335 IANIVAKQMR
+335 IAQIVAKQARM
-345 AKDSIAIDDKEMK
+345 KDSLSIDEKEMK

-389 NLSEKDFMARSR
+389 NLSEKDFMVRSR
-401 SMTQELAK
+401 QMT
-409 VEEELAKRSNLGSG
+409 EELAKAESELAKSANLGNE

-428 ASQIIDQ
+428 ASEIIDQ
-435 LTTKKMEALDKDYI
+435 LTTKKMEALDKDYL